1 MRVIALAVL
10 MASIPAVAG
19 AQDSRQASTQA
30 NMDAHAFQDQ
40 LGQAM
45 RTNALE
51 QQMDQSRATQNPRRV
66 RRAQQAAEMIND
78 GNCAGARD
86 LALRANDTRLA
97 ARVEEVCAT
106 LSAEAP
112 ADGRP
117 PQ

>member
-10 MASIPAVAG
+10 MASIPVLAA
-19 AQDSRQASTQA
+19 AQDRQAAAQA
-30 NMDAHAFQDQ
+30 SIDIHNFQDQ

-51 QQMDQSRATQNPRRV
+51 QQMDASRDTQNPRRV
-66 RRAQQAAEMIND
+66 RRAQQAAEMINN

-106 LSAEAP
+106 LTAETP